1 MSSLS
6 RQQRTTRMH
15 DNSSL
20 VHVITRIHHD
30 YEHSDVSREKMSIF
44 SEKLDR
50 LWSNLPAR
58 LVNIEGYHV
67 VDYLERL
74 LIDEKIQWPRMFT
87 SIIYFSVIINDFM
100 ACLLVR
106 LVNQSISCG
115 CIQTSIIIDI
125 SVQSRRKI
133 LIVHVFLLLLLF

>member
-74 LIDEKIQWPRMFT
+74 LIDEKIHDEFFILLTRTMAT
-87 SIIYFSVIINDFM
+87 NVYFY
-100 ACLLVR
+100 
-106 LVNQSISCG
+106 
-115 CIQTSIIIDI
+115 
-125 SVQSRRKI
+125 
-133 LIVHVFLLLLLF
+133 HLLLSDHQRFHGLFTRTLGKPIYLMRLYSNVNHH